1 MKKLLLFFLALAGI
15 ASVSA
20 QTVPLSY
27 CNGEMASSTNYKVTE
42 RGWLDCALRL
52 PASALAAYDGGQID
66 GVRAAIVK
74 RLNTDSLVV
83 WVRTSLDGPNL
94 AEKLIRRSGTT
105 PTLQQGWNEVL
116 FDTPYQLDNVDNDL
130 FVGFSIFQKTGQEI
144 ISQVQPIVPGSSYY
158 RFSGGQWKDISATG
172 VVSVEALMGGDKL
185 PVHDMGIMV
194 GTICPSP
201 TTSSTAMQATLFV
214 HNFGTQT
221 LSGYSVQ
228 FDHDGTTVAPVS
240 MTQTIEPGQTLESQV
255 IFEPGVETDEHTV
268 WTATITGLTEA
279 DDEVAANNSVQPTYG
294 FLRNV
299 LIEEFTTERCPNCPR
314 VAELLHEML
323 SKKAYADRVYAVTHH
338 AGYYT
343 DSYTLDADYDYLGFY
358 YAISGTFAPALMMNR
373 RPIYPNYYN
382 TSQLN
387 TVFLPGS
394 VEQVEG
400 YADTEL
406 RRGAD
411 VMLDLALTYNEDST
425 SVTVNVGARKN
436 SNYTTANPYLNVYL
450 LENDIYTRNQS
461 GSGGEFYHQHV
472 KRQYNSSWGSP
483 VNWDGND
490 FSYTYTFDL
499 ESGWN
504 KDNMEVLAF
513 IYNYGSSYANREV
526 DNCVRLKLKDAKS
539 EITGIL
545 PTTGT
550 HAAAT
555 VVARYDLMGRPVTEA
570 AKGVQLIRLSDG
582 TVQKVVNR

>member
-27 CNGEMASSTNYKVTE
+27 CNGEMASSTNYKVTQ
-42 RGWLDCALRL
+42 RGWLECALRL
-52 PASALAAYDGGQID
+52 PAPVLAAYDGGQID

-158 RFSGGQWKDISATG
+158 RFNGGTWKDISATG

-185 PVHDMGIMV
+185 PVHDMGIFV

-214 HNFGTQT
+214 HNFGTQPLT
-221 LSGYSVQ
+221 GYSVQ

-240 MTQTIEPGQTLESQV
+240 VTQTIEPGQTLESQV

-268 WTATITGLTEA
+268 WTATITGLTEG
-279 DDEVAANNSVQPTYG
+279 DDEVAANNATQPTYG

-299 LIEEFTTERCPNCPR
+299 LIEEFTTERCPNCPS
-314 VAELLHEML
+314 VAELLHDML
-323 SKKAYADRVYAVTHH
+323 SKKEYADRVYAVAHH

-373 RPIYPNYYN
+373 RPIYPNYDSPSQQN
-382 TSQLN
+382 TI
-387 TVFLPGS
+387 FLPS
-394 VEQVEG
+394 SQEQVEG
-400 YADTEL
+400 YANTEL

-411 VMLDLALTYNEDST
+411 VMLDLALAYNADST
-425 SVTVNVGARKN
+425 SVTVTVGARKN
-436 SNYTTANPYLNVYL
+436 SNYTTDNPYLNVYL
-450 LENDIYTRNQS
+450 LENDIYTRNQN

-499 ESGWN
+499 EDGWN

-513 IYNYGSSYANREV
+513 IYNYGYSYANREV

-545 PTTGT
+545 PATGT
-550 HAAAT
+550 HGAAT

-570 AKGVQLIRLSDG
+570 TKGVQLIRLSDG